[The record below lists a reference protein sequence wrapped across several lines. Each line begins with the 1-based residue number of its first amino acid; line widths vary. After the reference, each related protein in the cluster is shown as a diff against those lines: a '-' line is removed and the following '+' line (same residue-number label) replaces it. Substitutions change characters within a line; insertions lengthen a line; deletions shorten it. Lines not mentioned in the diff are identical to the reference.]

1 MNKNDR
7 RVKKT
12 QAALQNAFAEL
23 MQEKDL
29 HHITVQELTSRA
41 NIHRVTFYTHYHD
54 VYDLYTQIEENTLT
68 ELGNIAKNDPAHL
81 YEGIYNGIIDYIY
94 DHQTLFHMFLC
105 SENTS
110 FTNRLSE
117 LFETKYL
124 SIWLFEDNL
133 TEISSEMRYLTSY
146 HIHGCLAIITTWAK
160 SSFASPKSKIIQLLL
175 MADTNFEQ
183 MLIEQKIT

>member
-12 QAALQNAFAEL
+12 QAALQHAFAEL
-23 MQEKDL
+23 MLEKDL
-29 HHITVQELTSRA
+29 NHITVQELTNRA

-54 VYDLYTQIEENTLT
+54 VYDLYTQIEENTLA

-81 YEGIYNGIIDYIY
+81 YEGIYDGIIDYIY
-94 DHQTLFHMFLC
+94 DNQTLFHMFLC
-105 SENTS
+105 SGNTS
-110 FTNRLSE
+110 FTDHLSE
-117 LFETKYL
+117 LFEMKYL

-133 TEISSEMRYLTSY
+133 TEITAEMRYLTAY

-160 SSFASPKSKIIQLLL
+160 SNFAMPKKEIIHLLL
-175 MADTNFEQ
+175 NADTNFEQ
-183 MLIEQKIT
+183 MLM